1 MHTGFLKSLGLAIAI
16 ALGSGPSALAQE
28 RVVSLGGDVTEII
41 YALGGG
47 DRIVASDSTSLYP
60 PAAQET
66 AKVGYLR
73 NLSAEGVLS
82 VEPDLVILSGAAG
95 PPEALE
101 LIRASGVEI
110 IEMETAY
117 TLETIL
123 EKTRRVA
130 SALGDE
136 AAGKALVAKIE
147 ADWAEAQSEISK
159 LGPER
164 DMLFFATLRD
174 GVPRAAGTETAAH
187 GVVELLGGTNL
198 FASQTGY
205 KQLSLEAAVAADPD
219 IILVL
224 NHYGIAEGTIDDAI
238 NHPAL
243 SLTSAAQN
251 RDVFLVD
258 PVKAI
263 QFGPRTPAEI
273 GALAR
278 AINAK
283 RDAQDDS

>member
-1 MHTGFLKSLGLAIAI
+1 MKTGFLKSLALTVVI
-16 ALGSGPSALAQE
+16 ALGGGSSALAQD

-41 YALGGG
+41 YAMGEG
-47 DRIVASDSTSLYP
+47 DRIVATDSTSLYP
-60 PAAQET
+60 PAAEDT
-66 AKVGYLR
+66 EKVGYLR
-73 NLSAEGVLS
+73 TLSAEGVLS
-82 VEPDLVILSGAAG
+82 VEPDLVIISGAAG

-110 IEMETAY
+110 VEMETVY
-117 TLETIL
+117 TLDAIF

-130 SALGDE
+130 SALGNE
-136 AAGKALVAKIE
+136 TAGEMLIETLE
-147 ADWAEAQSEISK
+147 ADWAKAEAEIAK
-159 LGPER
+159 LSSER
-164 DMLFFATLRD
+164 DVLFFATLRD
-174 GVPRAAGTETAAH
+174 GVPRAAGTDTAAH
-187 GVVELLGGTNL
+187 GVVTLLGGSNL

-205 KQLSLEAAVAADPD
+205 KPLSLEAAVAADPD

-224 NHYGIAEGTIDDAI
+224 NHYAVAEGTLHDVI

-251 RDVFLVD
+251 GDVFLVD

-273 GALAR
+273 GAIAR

-283 RDAQDDS
+283 GDAQDDS